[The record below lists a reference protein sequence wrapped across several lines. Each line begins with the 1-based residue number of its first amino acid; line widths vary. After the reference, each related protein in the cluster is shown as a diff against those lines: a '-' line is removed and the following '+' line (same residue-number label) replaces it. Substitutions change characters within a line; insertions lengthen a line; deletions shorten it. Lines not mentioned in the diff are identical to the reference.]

1 MKKRI
6 CIFLATLFILGNY
19 ALLSAAEGEVDFLD
33 DSFYEDIP
41 EESSAVRDPF
51 EHINRVIFTFN
62 DYAFTWILNP
72 VATEYSELL
81 PADIRGAVANFFY
94 NMQEP
99 MRAVNSLLQARFAD
113 TGTLLARFTINTI
126 GGVGGLGDPAVEL
139 GFPKKEGSF
148 SQTLASWGVPDG
160 IFLMVPVM
168 GPTTLRDVSGTL
180 VDGFAVT
187 PLYYTW
193 AAGWQESTSI
203 YIGKEVNHL
212 SLHLGEYEKVKEMS
226 VDPYAAVRDGFYQH
240 RRQRWE
246 ASSSRNDINEQ
257 VE

>member
-1 MKKRI
+1 MKKRL
-6 CIFLATLFILGNY
+6 CIFLTSLFLLGNC
-19 ALLSAAEGEVDFLD
+19 ALLSAAEEEVDFLD
-33 DSFYEDIP
+33 DSFYEDVTEDDTI
-41 EESSAVRDPF
+41 RDPF
-51 EHINRVIFTFN
+51 ERINRAIFTFN

-72 VATEYSELL
+72 VATEYSQLL

-94 NMQEP
+94 NLQEP
-99 MRAVNSLLQARFAD
+99 MRAANSLLQARFSDAGD
-113 TGTLLARFTINTI
+113 LLARFTINTL
-126 GGVGGLGDPAVEL
+126 GGIGGLGDPAVEW
-139 GFPKKEGSF
+139 GFPRKEASF
-148 SQTLASWGVPDG
+148 AQTLDTWGVPDC

-193 AAGWQESTSI
+193 AAGWQESVGI
-203 YIGKEVNHL
+203 YIGKEVNNL
-212 SLHLGEYEKVKEMS
+212 SLHLGEYETMKEMS

-246 ASSSRNDINEQ
+246 ASSGSRSDIDGQIE
-257 VE
+257 